1 MEPKYMYM
9 DIFFAITFRKNKE
22 LVQNEKKEQHT
33 NRCQIGK
40 SLKLNTRILV
50 EKYVIF
56 IMKLVKEVKTTRV
69 SPYQSSFTNAMT
81 IYD

>member
-1 MEPKYMYM
+1 MEPKYTYM

-40 SLKLNTRILV
+40 LLKLNTRILV

-56 IMKLVKEVKTTRV
+56 IKKLVKEVKTSRV
-69 SPYQSSFTNAMT
+69 SPCHSSFTNAMT
-81 IYD
+81 I

>member
-1 MEPKYMYM
+1 MYM
-9 DIFFAITFRKNKE
+9 DIFSTISFRKNKE

-56 IMKLVKEVKTTRV
+56 IMKLVKEVKTTK
-69 SPYQSSFTNAMT
+69 SLTLSELFHQSYNY
-81 IYD
+81 I